1 MQCSYFDAGLCRSC
15 TLLDTP
21 YAEQLTSKQARV
33 EELLDAHSPEWLS
46 PIASP
51 EQGFRNKAKM
61 VVGGTAAAP
70 TLGILDGR
78 GEGVDIRGCALH
90 LAPIHDALPV
100 LARFITLTGLQ
111 PYDVPSRRGDL
122 KYVLVTAN
130 AEGELLVRFV
140 VRSEDVVSRLRRHLA
155 ALQETLPNAVVVT
168 ANLLPEHKAVTEGE
182 REIVLTSRDR
192 LTMTLAGMRLELRP
206 QSFFQTNTPVA
217 DQLYTQARTWVDEL
231 GPASVWDLYCGVG
244 GFALACAA
252 PGRAV
257 LGVETSVDAVL
268 SARATARREG
278 LDDVRFEAGDAT
290 EAALQAQPG
299 EHPDVVIVNPP
310 RRGIGETLA
319 RWLDASGVQHVVYSS
334 CNPVTLVRD
343 LEWMP
348 GFRMRRARAL
358 DMFPHTTHLEVVT
371 LLERVD
377 SPATDRPRVRM
388 P

>member
-15 TLLDTP
+15 SLLETP
-21 YAEQLTSKQARV
+21 YAQQLALKQARV
-33 EELLDAHSPEWLS
+33 EDMLSTHSPDWLP

-61 VVGGTAAAP
+61 VVGGTTGAP

-78 GEGVDIRGCALH
+78 GRGVDIRGCALH
-90 LAPIHDALPV
+90 VTPIHDALPA
-100 LARFITLTGLQ
+100 LARFITVTGLH

-130 AEGELLVRFV
+130 SDGELLVRFV
-140 VRSEDVVSRLRRHLA
+140 VRSEDVVSRLRRHLP
-155 ALQETLPNAVVVT
+155 ALQEALPNAVIVT

-192 LTMTLAGMRLELRP
+192 LTMTLAGLRLELRP

-217 DQLYTQARTWVDEL
+217 DQLYGQAREWVDEL
-231 GPASVWDLYCGVG
+231 SPASVWDLYCGVG
-244 GFALACAA
+244 GFALACAS

-268 SARATARREG
+268 SARATARLGG

-290 EAALQAQPG
+290 EAALRSQPD
-299 EHPDVVIVNPP
+299 EHPDLVIVNPP

-319 RWLDASGVQHVVYSS
+319 RWLDASAVEHVVYSS
-334 CNPVTLVRD
+334 CNPVTLARD

-358 DMFPHTTHLEVVT
+358 DMFPHTAHLEVVT
-371 LLERVD
+371 MLERV
-377 SPATDRPRVRM
+377 R
-388 P
+388 